1 MNPSPSVVLHFSGVR
16 VAYDMVSEDY
26 AARFRD
32 APPEAPLDLAM
43 VNEFAESVTA
53 PEAGL
58 GSWTPGAAQFTW
70 AATSPREVP
79 SFQVPLA

>member
-1 MNPSPSVVLHFSGVR
+1 MNPTPSVALDFCGVR
-16 VAYDMVSEDY
+16 VAYDTVAGDY

-53 PEAGL
+53 PDAGL
-58 GSWTPGAAQFTW
+58 GSWTPGAAQVTW
-70 AATSPREVP
+70 AAISPRGVP
-79 SFQVPLA
+79 SLQVPLA